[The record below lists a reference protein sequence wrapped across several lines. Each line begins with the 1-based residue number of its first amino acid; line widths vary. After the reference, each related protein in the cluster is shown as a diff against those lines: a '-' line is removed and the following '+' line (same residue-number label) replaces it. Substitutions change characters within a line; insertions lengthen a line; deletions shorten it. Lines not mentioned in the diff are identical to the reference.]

1 MRIVKLTK
9 ETTENILENMLKRS
23 PTQYG
28 TYEASVQEIIENVKT
43 RKDAAVFEYTE
54 KFDHAVLDASTVE
67 VTQEAVSYT
76 HLDVYKR
83 QVQNPP
89 SRPLTE
95 QEMDDVYALPYM
107 RAYHPSYEKRCV

>member
-67 VTQEAVSYT
+67 VTQEEIDEAYGI
-76 HLDVYKR
+76 
-83 QVQNPP
+83 
-89 SRPLTE
+89 PLLRSAGKMPGAGAAGRKMVAE
-95 QEMDDVYALPYM
+95 LWVPD
-107 RAYHPSYEKRCV
+107 

>member
-54 KFDHAVLDASTVE
+54 KFDHAVLDASTV
-67 VTQEAVSYT
+67 Q
-76 HLDVYKR
+76 HR
-83 QVQNPP
+83 R
-89 SRPLTE
+89 SRA
-95 QEMDDVYALPYM
+95 D
-107 RAYHPSYEKRCV
+107 RCHPQIHEKYP

>member
-43 RKDAAVFEYTE
+43 RDRKSV
-54 KFDHAVLDASTVE
+54 V
-67 VTQEAVSYT
+67 
-76 HLDVYKR
+76 
-83 QVQNPP
+83 
-89 SRPLTE
+89 
-95 QEMDDVYALPYM
+95 
-107 RAYHPSYEKRCV
+107 

>member
-43 RKDAAVFEYTE
+43 
-54 KFDHAVLDASTVE
+54 
-67 VTQEAVSYT
+67 
-76 HLDVYKR
+76 
-83 QVQNPP
+83 
-89 SRPLTE
+89 SRFRIYREIRPRGT
-95 QEMDDVYALPYM
+95 
-107 RAYHPSYEKRCV
+107 RCFYRRSNTGRD